1 MRWFLIITLAWACA
15 KPVDPISVYEMVPHL
30 PAPEAGTYSR
40 GSSQSSDA
48 AVAFVVGQRP
58 WDASLSGAAAGMAL
72 GLTGEQALFQKW
84 EIREAAWRAG
94 YPYPVGKSIRAW
106 GPAGGPPP
114 DVLLEWLRALP
125 LSQDLGLV
133 RARAARGDLW
143 VGLAAEVTLPL
154 PVIPRRI
161 MLGERLSFTPDA
173 DGVLTLS
180 SPEGDVST
188 HTLERGFDRAMEQD
202 GEWLVER
209 KHKGQQV
216 ALFPVYV
223 GIEVPNFPVLREATS
238 VEYDDPLEAMQHV
251 MTVVR
256 EIYERPAFER
266 TVLLDA
272 GARTLLNHPQRDVG
286 EVVSALG
293 LSSEGAV
300 FHRCATTLTRGC
312 MDKLLWD
319 IKTRSVFVSPS
330 RWVLG
335 LAASLSEQEQSVVI
349 LLVRDVEA

>member
-1 MRWFLIITLAWACA
+1 MRWFVVAALAWSCA
-15 KPVDPISVYEMVPHL
+15 KPVDPTSVYEMVPHL

-40 GSSQSSDA
+40 GSTQPSDA

-58 WDASLSGAAAGMAL
+58 LDASLSGAAAGMAL
-72 GLTGEQALFQKW
+72 DLTGDQALFQKW

-114 DVLLEWLRALP
+114 DVLLEWLGTLP

-143 VGLAAEVTLPL
+143 VGLAAEVTQSL

-161 MLGERLSFTPDA
+161 LVGERLSFSPDA
-173 DGVLTLS
+173 EGVLALS

-188 HTLERGFDRAMEQD
+188 HTLERGFQRAMEQD
-202 GEWLVER
+202 GEWLVELT
-209 KHKGQQV
+209 HKGQQV

-223 GIEVPNFPVLREATS
+223 GIEVPNFPVLRDAAP
-238 VEYDDPLEAMQHV
+238 VEDDDPLQAMQHV

-256 EIYERPAFER
+256 ETYDRPAFER
-266 TVLLDA
+266 MVLLDA
-272 GARTLLNHPQRDVG
+272 GARTLLANPERDVG
-286 EVVSALG
+286 EVLSALG

-300 FHRCATTLTRGC
+300 FHRCATTLTRVC

-330 RWVLG
+330 QWVLG
-335 LAASLSEQEQSVVI
+335 LAAGFSEQEQGVVI